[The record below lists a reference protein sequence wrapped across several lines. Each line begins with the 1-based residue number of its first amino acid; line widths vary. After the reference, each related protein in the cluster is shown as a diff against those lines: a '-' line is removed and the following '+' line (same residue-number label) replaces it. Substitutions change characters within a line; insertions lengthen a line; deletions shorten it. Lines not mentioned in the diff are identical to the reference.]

1 MTSLGLSLHSPMVAK
16 ILQARFPLQPDPV
29 DAPGEIY
36 VGLVM
41 SHSLAAHH
49 LVEVIKANNM
59 LPVILNNRIDC
70 ADVFPA
76 GARVVIIIDLWGPPL
91 PVTDYL
97 DAFTAAVPGGA
108 FLALDEPRDQIE
120 IAHLL
125 RAGFAGFISH
135 DQAIHLLGAAINAV
149 AEGQVW
155 ATPEVLRVY
164 MDLTSRRPG
173 MRTNGIEV
181 LTVRE
186 NQILDLLRHRY
197 SNKEMANFLGISECT
212 VKFHVSN
219 VLTKLH
225 VSDRRDVMDR
235 EQVQPLMAY
244 APSLKKSSRPATVK
258 AVAHLTSNSTSV
270 DSQSMP
276 GRVDSA
282 GGG

>member
-1 MTSLGLSLHSPMVAK
+1 MLAR
-16 ILQARFPLQPDPV
+16 ILKARYPLQPNPV
-29 DAPGEIY
+29 DAPTEIY

-49 LVEVIKANNM
+49 LVELIKVNNM
-59 LPVILNNRIDC
+59 LPVILDNRSNC
-70 ADVFPA
+70 AAAFPA

-97 DAFTAAVPGGA
+97 DAFTAAIPEGA
-108 FLALDEPRDQIE
+108 FLALDEPRADVE

-125 RAGFAGFISH
+125 RAGFSGFISH
-135 DQAIHLLGAAINAV
+135 NQAVDLLGVAINAV

-155 ATPEVLRVY
+155 ATPEVIRIYL
-164 MDLTSRRPG
+164 DLTSRRSG
-173 MRTNGIEV
+173 MRAAGIEV

-186 NQILDLLRHRY
+186 NQVLDLLRWRY
-197 SNKEMANFLGISECT
+197 SNKEMAKFLGISECT

-235 EQVQPLMAY
+235 EQVQPLMVC
-244 APSLKKSSRPATVK
+244 APPFKKASRSATMKSKRATEGTRLGGSAARADSEPTPLRSDSS
-258 AVAHLTSNSTSV
+258 
-270 DSQSMP
+270 
-276 GRVDSA
+276 
-282 GGG
+282 

>member
-1 MTSLGLSLHSPMVAK
+1 MLAK
-16 ILQARFPLQPDPV
+16 ILKARYPLQPNPV
-29 DAPGEIY
+29 DAPSEIY

-41 SHSLAAHH
+41 SHSLAARH

-59 LPVILNNRIDC
+59 LPVVLDNRSEC
-70 ADVFPA
+70 ATAFPQ

-108 FLALDEPRDQIE
+108 FLALDGPRDEVE

-125 RAGFAGFISH
+125 RAGFSGFISH
-135 DQAIHLLGAAINAV
+135 DQAIGLLGAAINAV

-155 ATPEVLRVY
+155 ATPEVIRIYL
-164 MDLTSRRPG
+164 DLTSRRSG
-173 MRTNGIEV
+173 MRTTGIEV

-186 NQILDLLRHRY
+186 NQILDLLRRRY
-197 SNKEMANFLGISECT
+197 SNKEMAKFLGISECT

-235 EQVQPLMAY
+235 EQVQPLMVC
-244 APSLKKSSRPATVK
+244 APRGKKAGRSVPVKSKRALASTQVAASSAHADDEQRPTR
-258 AVAHLTSNSTSV
+258 SDS
-270 DSQSMP
+270 SQS
-276 GRVDSA
+276 G
-282 GGG
+282 